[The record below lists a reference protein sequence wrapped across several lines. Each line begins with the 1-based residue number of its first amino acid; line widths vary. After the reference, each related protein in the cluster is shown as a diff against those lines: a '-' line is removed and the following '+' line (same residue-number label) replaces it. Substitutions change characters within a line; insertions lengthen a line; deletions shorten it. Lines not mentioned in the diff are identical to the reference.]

1 MTATIPNPTPA
12 DTLLG
17 GRPLNLPLPDGSLQ
31 QVHVRQ
37 LPVKKLG
44 LFLAAMSDPVA
55 LAGLYLGTDA
65 GNLGA
70 KDLAEVLRVG
80 REVNAD
86 FFALSAVHL
95 ETMTAAGLIPGH
107 TPQPASP

>member
-1 MTATIPNPTPA
+1 MNSPLAPSPS

-17 GRPLNLPLPDGSLQ
+17 GRNLNLPLPDGSHQ
-31 QVHVRQ
+31 QVIVRQ
-37 LPVKKLG
+37 LPVKKLAV
-44 LFLAAMSDPVA
+44 FLASMGDPVA

-65 GNLGA
+65 GNLSA

-95 ETMTAAGLIPGH
+95 ETMTAAGVIPGH
-107 TPQPASP
+107 QREPASP